1 MNGLALEPVRWS
13 RRRWLYT
20 VAALVFVQT
29 GFILFIGERIRPG
42 PSRPAF
48 STTVHLVLDDGS
60 RQHLDDLPG
69 VSDPTLLALPSLRGF
84 SGAAWMQ
91 FSTPDFRPPDWTNAP
106 HWLPLDASSLGHAFE
121 QFVATNQPPPI
132 QLASKPLPPPRA
144 EPNFPNEPLPQFS
157 RLRIEGE
164 LMNRRLL
171 KPLELRS
178 WEYTDMLSNTTVQA
192 VVDADG
198 RTLSARLIGSSG
210 YQKAD
215 AFALL
220 TTTGAR
226 FQPRAD
232 ADGGKGLSWGRLVFF
247 WHTLPIPATNLSA
260 APP

>member
-1 MNGLALEPVRWS
+1 MNGSALEPVRWS
-13 RRRWLYT
+13 PRRWLYT
-20 VAALVFVQT
+20 VVALVMAQV
-29 GFILFIGERIRPG
+29 GFILSMGERIRPD
-42 PSRPAF
+42 PSRPPF
-48 STTVHLVLDDGS
+48 STAVHLVLEEGS
-60 RQHLDDLPG
+60 RQQLADMPG
-69 VSDPTLLALPSLRGF
+69 VSDPTLLALPSIRGF

-91 FSTPDFRPPDWTNAP
+91 FVTPDFRPPDWTNAP
-106 HWLPLDASSLGHAFE
+106 HWLPLDESSLGHAFE
-121 QFVATNQPPPI
+121 QFVGTNQPPPI

-164 LMNRRLL
+164 LMNRPLIQ
-171 KPLELRS
+171 PLELRS

-198 RTLSARLIGSSG
+198 RTLSARLTASSG

-215 AFALL
+215 AFAL
-220 TTTGAR
+220 TATTGAR

-232 ADGGKGLSWGRLVFF
+232 GDGSKGLSWGRLVFF